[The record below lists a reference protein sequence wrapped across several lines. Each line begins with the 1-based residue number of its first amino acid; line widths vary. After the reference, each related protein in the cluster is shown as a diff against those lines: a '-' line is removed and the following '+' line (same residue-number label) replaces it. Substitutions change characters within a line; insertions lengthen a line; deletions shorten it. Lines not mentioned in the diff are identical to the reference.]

1 MKIRCL
7 AMIVLSVAATSVGA
21 QCKVDEDSNEA
32 KLLAYYAVPLAFSPS
47 GTLESMPKGSIRLGF
62 ELTYIPEP
70 DDELRHTSICFL
82 PKEENAQLSPVLPRP
97 RVSIGLPG
105 GFFVE
110 GTYLPPVTVADAT
123 PNMGSIAVGL
133 VRPWTGS
140 YGVSLRAHGTFGSVK
155 GPITCPS
162 EALQLTNP
170 NAACYGSSP
179 SDDTYRPNIL
189 GIEGAVTWS
198 GSSRYAAYAGAGY
211 SSLRPRFQVGFQ
223 PANAPFDSTRVEVD
237 LDRISLMLG
246 GRWHATQTLALA
258 GEVYAVPE
266 DVVTFRLGGTWRI
279 R

>member
-1 MKIRCL
+1 MKLGCL
-7 AMIVLSVAATSVGA
+7 AVIGLTCMATSVGA
-21 QCKVDEDSNEA
+21 QCKVDDDSNEA

-47 GTLESMPKGSIRLGF
+47 GTLESMPKGSVRLGL
-62 ELTYIPEP
+62 ELTYIREP

-82 PKEENAQLSPVLPRP
+82 PKEENSQLSPVLPRP

-105 GFFVE
+105 GLFVE
-110 GTYLPPVTVADAT
+110 GTYLPPITVADAT
-123 PNMGSIAVGL
+123 PNMGSLALGL
-133 VRPWTGS
+133 VRPWTGA
-140 YGVSLRAHGTFGSVK
+140 YGVALRAHATFGNVK
-155 GPITCPS
+155 GPITCPPES
-162 EALQLTNP
+162 LQLTNP
-170 NAACYGSSP
+170 NAACYGTTP
-179 SDDTYRPNIL
+179 SEDTYRPNIL

-198 GSSRYAAYAGAGY
+198 SGPYGAYVGAGY

-237 LDRISLMLG
+237 LSRLALMLG